1 MIRNTFAGLFLA
13 SALAVPALAQD
24 APTVKSID
32 VTLDMAAVQNAQAA
46 AYWGTLEADLEGAIL
61 ARVQPQVADDGVD
74 ISIDISEVELSNG
87 FQEVVGIADTRL
99 IGSVKMTHLTDNSR
113 FDAYE
118 LTVDVNAATPL
129 LPEGFVMA
137 TATVDT
143 KEYYDAMITAFA
155 NGVVKRLK

>member
-13 SALAVPALAQD
+13 SALVVPALAQD
-24 APTVKSID
+24 TPTVKSID

-61 ARVQPQVADDGVD
+61 ARVQPQIADDGVD

-118 LTVDVNAATPL
+118 LTVDVNAAMPL

-155 NGVVKRLK
+155 NGVVNRLK